1 MTEHGWITVAGQ
13 VPSKSNGYR
22 VVALN
27 GHGSLARSAALVR
40 YATNFY
46 LQMGAYR
53 DLGVQGLFELYA
65 DVYFTSMGH
74 DLDNSLKVL
83 LDCLQKG
90 GGHTQRQPLRQD
102 SGAQVRRQGEPPRRV
117 EDSRAVGGWPR
128 REGAYRR
135 G

>member
-13 VPSKSNGYR
+13 VPSKSNSYR

-90 GGHTQRQPLRQD
+90 GAIRNDNRCVKIVARKFIDRLNP
-102 SGAQVRRQGEPPRRV
+102 RV
-117 EDSRAVGGWPR
+117 ELKIV
-128 REGAYRR
+128 EL
-135 G
+135 